1 MAERIVT
8 GTDITLANGSNT
20 NTQIGTKETF
30 LDRNA
35 KLIPSDETT
44 TAITNMNWVAGH
56 HTVIDLKHLY
66 KIPDFILSQSC
77 YADKVSKKGKDAIG
91 QLWYVETDNSG
102 EGTKGYYMLVNWD
115 NRGKFE
121 THSTDNP
128 GWSKTNLKS
137 LINEDGVS
145 STQYMNK
152 DNVYDNIHSITVDG
166 SDNHT
171 YTGWTQ
177 KYKYTPDAKNVAFSY
192 SHYTG
197 NDSSIN
203 IPVLNSGT
211 TIIHDATHS
220 GTGDAKL
227 AGVVTADQYNSIM
240 NRLKKLEEEVIWR
253 SGLEAN
259 GATYLWSGT
268 LSQFNSLKSKPSNTT
283 FIITN

>member
-1 MAERIVT
+1 MAERILT
-8 GTDITLANGSNT
+8 GTDIILANGSNT
-20 NTQIGTKETF
+20 NTKIGQKETF

-44 TAITNMNWVAGH
+44 TAITNMNWIAGH
-56 HTVIDLKHLY
+56 HTVKDLTSLY

-77 YADKVSKKGKDAIG
+77 YADKVSKNGKDAIG
-91 QLWYVETDNSG
+91 QLWYVE
-102 EGTKGYYMLVNWD
+102 EGTEKGYYMLINWD
-115 NRGKFE
+115 NRRYA
-121 THSTDNP
+121 S
-128 GWSKTNLKS
+128 GWSKTNIKS
-137 LINEDGVS
+137 LINEDGAS

-177 KYKYTPDAKNVAFSY
+177 KYKYTPEASKVTFSY

-197 NDSSIN
+197 NDSSIS

-211 TIIHDATHS
+211 TIIHDADHS
-220 GTGDAKL
+220 GSGNATL

-253 SGLEAN
+253 SRIGVNGTNVLN

-268 LSQFNSLKSKPSNTT
+268 LAQFNSLKSKPSDTT